1 MYNSTHIKTKK
12 LKQNNQ
18 TYIGFYLT
26 DLYTNRLLNKII
38 TKVNNFNHSGLT
50 YFNKFTKISIRN
62 YIKIEIMTYETK

>member
-26 DLYTNRLLNKII
+26 DLYSNTLLTKII
-38 TKVNNFNHSGLT
+38 SKVNNFNHSGLT
-50 YFNKFTKISIRN
+50 YFNKLDLPKSIL
-62 YIKIEIMTYETK
+62 EII

>member
-26 DLYTNRLLNKII
+26 DLYSNRLLNKII
-38 TKVNNFNHSGLT
+38 DKVNNFNHSGLT
-50 YFNKFTKISIRN
+50 YFNKLDLPKSIL
-62 YIKIEIMTYETK
+62 EII

>member
-1 MYNSTHIKTKK
+1 MYNSTHINTKK

-26 DLYTNRLLNKII
+26 DLYTNRLLTKII

-50 YFNKFTKISIRN
+50 YFNKLDLPKSVL
-62 YIKIEIMTYETK
+62 EII

>member
-26 DLYTNRLLNKII
+26 DLYTNRLLTKII

-50 YFNKFTKISIRN
+50 YFNKLDLPKSVL
-62 YIKIEIMTYETK
+62 EII

>member
-18 TYIGFYLT
+18 IYIGFYLT
-26 DLYTNRLLNKII
+26 DLYSNRLLNKII

-50 YFNKFTKISIRN
+50 YFNKLDLPKSIL
-62 YIKIEIMTYETK
+62 EII

>member
-18 TYIGFYLT
+18 NYIGFYLT

-38 TKVNNFNHSGLT
+38 DKVNNFNHSGLT
-50 YFNKFTKISIRN
+50 YFNKFDLPKSIL
-62 YIKIEIMTYETK
+62 EII

>member
-1 MYNSTHIKTKK
+1 MYKSTHIKTKK

-38 TKVNNFNHSGLT
+38 NKVNNFNHSGLT
-50 YFNKFTKISIRN
+50 YFNQNDLPKSILQVL
-62 YIKIEIMTYETK
+62 